1 MIKWIDMVDPV
12 YTLARL
18 AGIDPDENQITGI
31 NITQHRLIIY
41 YNTKDGASEYVSKP
55 YEL

>member
-1 MIKWIDMVDPV
+1 MIRWIDMVDPV

-18 AGIDPDENQITGI
+18 ADVDPDENQITGI
-31 NITQHRLIIY
+31 NILEHRLIIY
-41 YNTKDGASEYVSKP
+41 YKTKDGASEYVSKP